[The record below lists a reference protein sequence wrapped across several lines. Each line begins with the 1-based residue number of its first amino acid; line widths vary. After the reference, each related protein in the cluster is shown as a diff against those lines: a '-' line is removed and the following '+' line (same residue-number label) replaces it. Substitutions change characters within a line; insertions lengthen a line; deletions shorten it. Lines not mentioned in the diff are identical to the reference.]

1 MWKKPSVLLGGAA
14 VYVGATTAAYLTFYE
29 PKKDENAEAMTN
41 ARRLQ
46 VFNGNA
52 GEYDKGM
59 AGSSYPDRLAMATHG
74 LLWLWN
80 RRERG

>member
-41 ARRLQ
+41 TKRLQ

-52 GEYDKGM
+52 GEYDKG
-59 AGSSYPDRLAMATHG
+59 ADATDRLAMAAFSPTHVA
-74 LLWLWN
+74 L
-80 RRERG
+80 EQT